1 MILTHQSFWCDYKKV
16 MRFPPPLFPLLFTLA
31 MTPCMGVAQTNVSS
45 SPAKSSATPATN
57 APEFTQADLLTPK
70 PPAFPRITG
79 PKIFGVRPGNP
90 FLFTVTATGD
100 KPMSFSAENLPK
112 GLMLDA
118 STGMITGSLQERGT
132 NTVTLHAKNA
142 RGEASRSFRIVCGD
156 TISLT
161 PALGWNSWNHFA
173 GRVTEGD
180 VRGAAD
186 AMVSSGL
193 IDHGWSY
200 INIDDC
206 WEGKR
211 DAKGMI
217 QSNEKFPDMK
227 ALSDYIHSEGLKFGI
242 YSSPGPLT
250 CAKFEGSYGHEDQD
264 AQQYGNWDVDY
275 VKYDWCSY
283 VRNADEWKAARYAAL
298 LAPDEAT
305 RLKQLTDER
314 TPLAAIWY
322 KHRTREQQARFEELD
337 KEYRAILAKID
348 PKQKAA
354 LELEILQKPY
364 ILFRASLDKVKR
376 DIIFS
381 YCQYGMGKSWEW
393 GAKLGGNSWR
403 TGKDI
408 GACWTHPEKR
418 GIADIGF
425 AQAGLEKYAGPG
437 HWNDPDMLEI
447 GNGKMTPDEQYTH
460 MSLWALLASPL
471 LIGCDMTKMNPLT
484 VSLLSNDEVLDVNQD
499 PLGRQAGRISLKG
512 TAQVWAKEME
522 DGSKAVGLF
531 NLGEKPDKVT
541 VTWAELG
548 IKGPQVVRDLWRQKD
563 LGTFNDKFEAT
574 VQPHGVV
581 LVKITPVG
589 TPSSK

>member
-1 MILTHQSFWCDYKKV
+1 MKIPSRTLFLLPLFGLANLMAEGTNALAAHQSETAPSEILT
-16 MRFPPPLFPLLFTLA
+16 P
-31 MTPCMGVAQTNVSS
+31 TP
-45 SPAKSSATPATN
+45 PAT
-57 APEFTQADLLTPK
+57 
-70 PPAFPRITG
+70 PRITG

-90 FLFTVTATGD
+90 FLFKVTATGG
-100 KPMSFSAENLPK
+100 KPMTFSAENLPA
-112 GLMLDA
+112 GLTLDS
-118 STGMITGSLQERGT
+118 STGMITGTLSDKGT
-132 NTVTLHAKNA
+132 NTVTLTASNA
-142 RGEASRSFRIVCGD
+142 LGKVSRPFRIVCGE

-173 GRVTEGD
+173 GKVTEAD

-206 WEGKR
+206 WEGQR
-211 DAKGMI
+211 DTNGMI
-217 QSNEKFPDMK
+217 QSNGKFPDMK
-227 ALSDYIHSEGLKFGI
+227 ALADYIHSKGLRFGI

-250 CAKFEGSYGHEDQD
+250 CAKFEGSYGHEDKD
-264 AQQYGNWDVDY
+264 AEQYGNWGVDY

-283 VRNADEWKAARYAAL
+283 GRIADEWKTPRYAAL
-298 LAPDEAT
+298 LPPGDVA
-305 RLKQLTDER
+305 RFKQVTDER

-322 KHRTREQQARFEELD
+322 KHRTPGQQARFDALD
-337 KEYRAILAKID
+337 KEYRGFLAKIKPED
-348 PKQKAA
+348 RAA
-354 LELEILQKPY
+354 IELEIEQKPY
-364 ILFRASLDKVKR
+364 ILFRKSLDKVKR
-376 DIIFS
+376 DILFS
-381 YCQYGMGKSWEW
+381 YCQYGMGKTWEW
-393 GAKLGGNSWR
+393 GEKLGGNSWR

-447 GNGKMTPDEQYTH
+447 GDGRMTPDEQCTH

-471 LIGCDMTKMNPLT
+471 LIGCDMTKMTPFT

-512 TAQVWAKEME
+512 DAQVWAKDLE
-522 DGSKAVGLF
+522 DGSKACGLF
-531 NLGEKPDKVT
+531 NLGAGPAKVS
-541 VTWAELG
+541 VTWGELG

-563 LGTFNDKFEAT
+563 LGTFDGEFVTE
-574 VQPHGVV
+574 VPSHGV
-581 LVKITPVG
+581 LLIKITPSDKV
-589 TPSSK
+589 PKP